1 MTYRLPPLNALRTFE
16 AAARHLSFKKAGEE
30 LAVTPTAISHQIRSL
45 ESYLG
50 FALFHR
56 LTRAIELT
64 AKGRAM
70 LPKVRE
76 GLESFATAIEST
88 RCHDAGGRL
97 LVSSPPTFLSR
108 WLIRH
113 LPGFTARHPEIQLHM
128 TASLQMIDPPDAA
141 GVVFAEACAVP
152 DEETE
157 LFIRF
162 GRGSYAGCRVE
173 RLFSPV
179 YTAVCSPRL
188 LSGKRPLNVPADLVH
203 HALLHDDTIPE
214 LMVRPTWDEWFELA
228 GVSGLDSGAGMH
240 FSDSGLVLS
249 AAIDG
254 VGVALASKPL
264 IEAEVAAGRLVV
276 LFDIVIRRPQA
287 YFLVIPEAVAE
298 LPVVRAFSEWLLD
311 EAARMLDVAASCGAM
326 TGTRSGEKPQA
337 AFIATARC

>member
-1 MTYRLPPLNALRTFE
+1 M
-16 AAARHLSFKKAGEE
+16 
-30 LAVTPTAISHQIRSL
+30 TPTAISHQIRSL

-50 FALFHR
+50 FPLFHR

-76 GLESFATAIEST
+76 GLDAFAAAIERT
-88 RCHDAGGRL
+88 RCHDGGGRL

-113 LPGFTARHPEIQLHM
+113 LPGFTVRHPEIQLHM
-128 TASLQMIDPPDAA
+128 TASLAMIDLPDASGA
-141 GVVFAEACAVP
+141 VAREELVPSEEAEV
-152 DEETE
+152 
-157 LFIRF
+157 FIRF
-162 GRGSYAGCRVE
+162 GRGSYPGCQVE

-188 LSGKRPLNVPADLVH
+188 LSGTQPLKIPADLAY

-214 LMVRPTWDEWFELA
+214 LMVRPTWGEWLELA
-228 GVSGLDSGAGMH
+228 GVGGMDANAGMH

-264 IEAEVAAGRLVV
+264 IEAEVAAGRLIE

-287 YFLVIPEAVAE
+287 YFLVIPEAVSSD
-298 LPVVRAFSEWLLD
+298 PVVHAFRDWLLE
-311 EAARMLDVAASCGAM
+311 EAERMREVS
-326 TGTRSGEKPQA
+326 S
-337 AFIATARC
+337 

>member
-1 MTYRLPPLNALRTFE
+1 MPYRLPPLNALRAFE
-16 AAARHLSFKKAGEE
+16 TAARHLSFKLAGEE
-30 LAVTPTAISHQIRSL
+30 LSVTPTAISHQIRSL

-50 FALFHR
+50 FHLFHR

-76 GLESFATAIEST
+76 GLDAFAAAIEST
-88 RCHDAGGRL
+88 RCHDEGGRL

-113 LPGFTARHPEIQLHM
+113 LPGFAARHPEIQLHM
-128 TASLQMIDPPDAA
+128 TASLAMIDLPDASGAAAIEEA
-141 GVVFAEACAVP
+141 GSAEGAEV
-152 DEETE
+152 
-157 LFIRF
+157 FIRF
-162 GRGSYAGCRVE
+162 GRGSYPGCQVE

-188 LSGKRPLNVPADLVH
+188 LSGTQPLKVPADLAH

-214 LMVRPTWDEWFELA
+214 LMIRPTWDEWLALA
-228 GVSGLDSGAGMH
+228 GVRDIDSNAGMH

-254 VGVALASKPL
+254 VGIALASKPL
-264 IEAEVAAGRLVV
+264 IEAEVAAGRLVI

-287 YFLVIPEAVAE
+287 YFLVIPQAVSSD
-298 LPVVRAFSEWLLD
+298 PVVRAFRDWLLE
-311 EAARMLDVAASCGAM
+311 EAGRMADVPG
-326 TGTRSGEKPQA
+326 
-337 AFIATARC
+337 

>member
-1 MTYRLPPLNALRTFE
+1 MPYRLPPLNALRAFE
-16 AAARHLSFKKAGEE
+16 AAARHLSFKLAGAE
-30 LAVTPTAISHQIRSL
+30 LSVTPTAISHQIRSL

-76 GLESFATAIEST
+76 GLASFAAAIENT
-88 RCHDAGGRL
+88 RCHDEGGRL
-97 LVSSPPTFLSR
+97 LVSSPPTFLAR

-113 LPGFTARHPEIQLHM
+113 LPGFTARHPDIQLHM
-128 TASLQMIDPPDAA
+128 TASLQMIDLPDAPGLA
-141 GVVFAEACAVP
+141 VFDEIDGGAE
-152 DEETE
+152 ESE

-162 GRGSYAGCRVE
+162 GRGSYPGCQVE

-188 LSGKRPLNVPADLVH
+188 LSGTHPLKVPADLVQ
-203 HALLHDDTIPE
+203 HALLHDDTVPE
-214 LMVRPTWDEWFELA
+214 LMIRPTWEEWLKLA
-228 GVSGLDSGAGMH
+228 GVSGIDSNAGMH

-254 VGVALASKPL
+254 VGVALASLPL

-287 YFLVIPEAVAE
+287 YFLVIPEALAE
-298 LPVVRAFSEWLLD
+298 RPVVRAFREWLLD
-311 EAARMLDVAASCGAM
+311 EAGRMVVSD
-326 TGTRSGEKPQA
+326 
-337 AFIATARC
+337 

>member
-1 MTYRLPPLNALRTFE
+1 MPYRLPPLNALRAFE
-16 AAARHLSFKKAGEE
+16 TAARHLSFKLAGEE
-30 LAVTPTAISHQIRSL
+30 LSVTPTAISHQIRSL

-50 FALFHR
+50 FPLFHR

-76 GLESFATAIEST
+76 GLDAFAAAIEST
-88 RCHDAGGRL
+88 RCHDEGGRL

-113 LPGFTARHPEIQLHM
+113 LPGFAARHPEIQLHM
-128 TASLQMIDPPDAA
+128 TASLAMIDLPDASGA
-141 GVVFAEACAVP
+141 AAVSAVDQLEEAEV
-152 DEETE
+152 
-157 LFIRF
+157 FIRF
-162 GRGSYAGCRVE
+162 GRGSYPGCQIE

-188 LSGKRPLNVPADLVH
+188 LSGTQPLKVPADLAH

-214 LMVRPTWDEWFELA
+214 LMIRPTWDEWLALA
-228 GVSGLDSGAGMH
+228 GVRDIDSNAGMH

-254 VGVALASKPL
+254 VGIALASKPL
-264 IEAEVAAGRLVV
+264 IEAEVAAGRLVI

-287 YFLVIPEAVAE
+287 YFLVIPEAVSSD
-298 LPVVRAFSEWLLD
+298 PVVRAFRDWLLE
-311 EAARMLDVAASCGAM
+311 EAGRMADVPG
-326 TGTRSGEKPQA
+326 
-337 AFIATARC
+337 

>member
-1 MTYRLPPLNALRTFE
+1 MPYRLPPLNALRAFE
-16 AAARHLSFKKAGEE
+16 AAARHLSFKLAGEE

-45 ESYLG
+45 EDYLG

-76 GLESFATAIEST
+76 GLDAFAAAIEST
-88 RCHDAGGRL
+88 RRHDEGGRL
-97 LVSSPPTFLSR
+97 LVSSPPTFLAR

-113 LPGFTARHPEIQLHM
+113 LPGFAARHPDIQLHM
-128 TASLQMIDPPDAA
+128 TASLTMIDPPDAA
-141 GVVFAEACAVP
+141 GAAADSEAGGAADSSAEEA
-152 DEETE
+152 EI
-157 LFIRF
+157 FIRF
-162 GRGSYAGCRVE
+162 GRGQYPGCRVE

-188 LSGKRPLNVPADLVH
+188 LSGTQPLKVPADLAL

-214 LMVRPTWDEWFELA
+214 LMVRPTWDEWLGLA
-228 GVSGLDSGAGMH
+228 GVTGVDSNAGMH

-264 IEAEVAAGRLVV
+264 IEAEVAAGRLVE

-287 YFLVIPEAVAE
+287 YFLVIPEAIVGQ
-298 LPVVRAFSEWLLD
+298 PVVRAFREWLLD
-311 EAARMLDVAASCGAM
+311 EAARM
-326 TGTRSGEKPQA
+326 GETPA
-337 AFIATARC
+337 PGC

>member
-1 MTYRLPPLNALRTFE
+1 MPYRLPPLNALRAFE
-16 AAARHLSFKKAGEE
+16 TAARHLSFKLAGEE
-30 LAVTPTAISHQIRSL
+30 LSVTPTAISHQIRSL

-50 FALFHR
+50 FHLFHR

-76 GLESFATAIEST
+76 GLDAFAAAIEST
-88 RCHDAGGRL
+88 RCHDEGGRL

-113 LPGFTARHPEIQLHM
+113 LPGFAARHPEIQLHM
-128 TASLQMIDPPDAA
+128 TASLAMIDLPDASGA
-141 GVVFAEACAVP
+141 AAVSAVDQLEEAEV
-152 DEETE
+152 
-157 LFIRF
+157 FIRF
-162 GRGSYAGCRVE
+162 GRGSYPGCQVE

-188 LSGKRPLNVPADLVH
+188 LSGTQPLKVPADLAH

-214 LMVRPTWDEWFELA
+214 LMIRPTWDEWLALA
-228 GVSGLDSGAGMH
+228 GVRDIDSNAGMH

-254 VGVALASKPL
+254 VGIALASKPL
-264 IEAEVAAGRLVV
+264 IEAEVAAGRLVI

-287 YFLVIPEAVAE
+287 YFLVIPEAVSSD
-298 LPVVRAFSEWLLD
+298 PVVRAFRDWLLE
-311 EAARMLDVAASCGAM
+311 EAGRMADVPG
-326 TGTRSGEKPQA
+326 
-337 AFIATARC
+337 

>member
-1 MTYRLPPLNALRTFE
+1 MPYRLPPLNALRAFE
-16 AAARHLSFKKAGEE
+16 AAARHLSFKLAGEE

-45 ESYLG
+45 ESSLG
-50 FALFHR
+50 FPLFHR

-76 GLESFATAIEST
+76 GLDAFAAAIEST
-88 RCHDAGGRL
+88 RCHDEGGRL
-97 LVSSPPTFLSR
+97 LVSTPPTFLSR

-113 LPGFTARHPEIQLHM
+113 LPGFAGRHPDIQLHM
-128 TASLQMIDPPDAA
+128 TASLAMIDLPEAS
-141 GVVFAEACAVP
+141 VVFAVESERSEDEAEV
-152 DEETE
+152 
-157 LFIRF
+157 FIRF
-162 GRGSYAGCRVE
+162 GRGSYPGCQVD

-179 YTAVCSPRL
+179 YAAVCSPRL
-188 LSGKRPLNVPADLVH
+188 LSGTQPLKVPADLAH

-214 LMVRPTWDEWFELA
+214 LMVRPTWEEWLELA
-228 GVSGLDSGAGMH
+228 GVSGIDSDAGMH

-264 IEAEVAAGRLVV
+264 VEAEVAAGRLVV

-287 YFLVIPEAVAE
+287 YFLVIPEAVSSR
-298 LPVVRAFSEWLLD
+298 PVVTAFRDWLLE
-311 EAARMLDVAASCGAM
+311 EAGRMGD
-326 TGTRSGEKPQA
+326 
-337 AFIATARC
+337 ATD